1 MKIKLRDYASI
12 VAKYE
17 SVLIEWTERGRFR
30 YKLFEDCPEDLS
42 KFLTEHADD
51 NLSYIMLKPWERLA
65 EIVLLEDYHK

>member
-42 KFLTEHADD
+42 KFFDRT
-51 NLSYIMLKPWERLA
+51 RR
-65 EIVLLEDYHK
+65 